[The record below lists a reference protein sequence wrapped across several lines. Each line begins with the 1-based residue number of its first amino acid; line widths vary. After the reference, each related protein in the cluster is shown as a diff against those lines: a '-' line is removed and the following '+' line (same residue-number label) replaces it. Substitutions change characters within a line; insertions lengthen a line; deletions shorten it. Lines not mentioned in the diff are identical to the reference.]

1 MVRRK
6 RAFVDPRRVLLLAV
20 LVVVALAFALAP
32 SALAATGP
40 HTQQAYDPLGDFTSK
55 WTRADAME
63 IFDQSDPS
71 VAPGQNSLLTSLS
84 MPDIPKDFPVMT
96 DQGGRQVW
104 VWDTWPL
111 TDGRGNQ
118 YSYKGWTVI
127 FSLTADPYAG
137 YGFDDRHWHARISF
151 WYHRASNENAPWI
164 YGGHL
169 FPDGASPGEAEWSG
183 STRIFENNAV
193 TTFYT
198 ATKRTATPD
207 SARIMMTRGRIHADD
222 TGVWF
227 TGLDVH
233 RELLRPDGSW
243 YQTQAQNPFFSFRD
257 PFTFTDP
264 GHPNKTFMVFEGNT
278 AGNRAPLP
286 DPKTC
291 TQADLGDSSEDPADV
306 TAAGANNQM
315 ANIGL
320 AVADNEALTRWHFL
334 APILSANCVNDQ
346 TERPQFVIRQDA
358 TGKWKYYLFT
368 ISHAFTY
375 AAGLRGPDGVYGFV
389 GDGIRSDFQPLNDSG
404 LTLGNPTDLNLSA
417 TDPLQNQRQFQS
429 YSHYVMPGGLVES
442 FIDNV
447 DGRRGGTLAPTV
459 KLNIT
464 GDRTSVDRSV
474 GTGGLL
480 GYGYIP
486 ANRDRTGP
494 DEPRPAVS
502 STTAAARGAT

>member
-1 MVRRK
+1 MTVTLP
-6 RAFVDPRRVLLLAV
+6 PRWIA
-20 LVVVALAFALAP
+20 ALAWLVAALIAAGVATAP
-32 SALAATGP
+32 QAAAQGEGP
-40 HTQQAYDPLGDFTSK
+40 PPAHTQEAFDPLGDFTMK

-63 IFDQSDPS
+63 IMAMSDPD
-71 VAPGQNSLLTSLS
+71 VAPGENSLPESLT
-84 MPDIPKDFPVMT
+84 MPEIPVDFPVMT
-96 DQGGRQVW
+96 DQNGRQVW

-111 TDGRGNQ
+111 TDGRANQ

-137 YGFDDRHWHARISF
+137 YSFDDRHWNARIGF

-183 STRIFENNAV
+183 STRIFQNNAV

-198 ATKRTATPD
+198 ATSRQPTPEA
-207 SARIMMTRGRIHADD
+207 ARIMSTRGRIHANDQR
-222 TGVWF
+222 VWF
-227 TGLDVH
+227 TGFNSH
-233 RELLRPDGSW
+233 QELLRPDGVW

-264 GHPNKTFMVFEGNT
+264 AHPQRTFMVFEGNS
-278 AGNRAPLP
+278 AGVRGSHR
-286 DPKTC
+286 C
-291 TQADLGDSSEDPADV
+291 TEADLGDSSEDPADV
-306 TAAGANNQM
+306 TASGANLQV

-320 AVADNEALTRWHFL
+320 AVAQNEALTRWRFL
-334 APILSANCVNDQ
+334 PPILSANCVNDQ
-346 TERPQFVIRQDA
+346 TERPQFVIRREGGQ
-358 TGKWKYYLFT
+358 WKYYLFT

-389 GDGIRSDFQPLNDSG
+389 GDGIRSDFQPLNNGSG
-404 LTLGNPTDLNLSA
+404 LALANPTDLNLSS
-417 TDPLQNQRQFQS
+417 TDPEQNPRQFQA

-447 DGRRGGTLAPTV
+447 EGRRGGTLAPAV
-459 KLNIT
+459 KIDNA
-464 GDRTSVDRSV
+464 GDRTAVDRSV
-474 GTGGLL
+474 GDGGLL

-486 ANRDRTGP
+486 ANRNRGLP
-494 DEPRPAVS
+494 G
-502 STTAAARGAT
+502 AAAFTVRAGATH